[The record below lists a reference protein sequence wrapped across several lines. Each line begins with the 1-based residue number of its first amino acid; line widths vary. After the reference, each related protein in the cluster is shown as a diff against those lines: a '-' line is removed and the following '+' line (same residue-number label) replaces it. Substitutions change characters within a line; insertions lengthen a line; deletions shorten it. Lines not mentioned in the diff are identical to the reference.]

1 MFKAG
6 FIGKTTKF
14 ASHLKGLHLLEI
26 FRHNPEGVGFM
37 GRGMLLNVV
46 KKTNAEIVSIHDISD
61 KNINEFMDSLSS
73 AEQAKVR
80 VCGSP
85 ADVGSSL
92 FQLARL
98 SILTSSYHITVMFIY
113 LCIYLFIHLSI
124 LFLLNI
130 ITTIYITIYLSVY
143 LSTYL
148 STYIYLFFPFLH
160 SLSPFSICPSFSA
173 SMNY

>member
-14 ASHLKGLHLLEI
+14 ASHLRGVHLLEI
-26 FRHNPEGVGFM
+26 FHHNPEGVGFM

-46 KKTNAEIVSIHDISD
+46 KKSNAEIVSIHDISD

-92 FQLARL
+92 YNALL
-98 SILTSSYHITVMFIY
+98 DCKIID
-113 LCIYLFIHLSI
+113 CYLFISSYYHVSLSMYLSI
-124 LFLLNI
+124 HPS
-130 ITTIYITIYLSVY
+130 IYFVPFEYYYYYLSVYLFMYLFIY

-148 STYIYLFFPFLH
+148 SIYL
-160 SLSPFSICPSFSA
+160 SICLSVYIPI
-173 SMNY
+173 YL

>member
-14 ASHLKGLHLLEI
+14 ASHLRGVHLLEI
-26 FRHNPEGVGFM
+26 FHHNPEGVGFM

-92 FQLARL
+92 YNALL
-98 SILTSSYHITVMFIY
+98 DCKIIDS
-113 LCIYLFIHLSI
+113 YLFISSYYHVSLSMYLSI
-124 LFLLNI
+124 HPSIYFVRFEYYYYYLPVYLFM
-130 ITTIYITIYLSVY
+130 YLFIY

-148 STYIYLFFPFLH
+148 SICLSVYIPIYL
-160 SLSPFSICPSFSA
+160 
-173 SMNY
+173 